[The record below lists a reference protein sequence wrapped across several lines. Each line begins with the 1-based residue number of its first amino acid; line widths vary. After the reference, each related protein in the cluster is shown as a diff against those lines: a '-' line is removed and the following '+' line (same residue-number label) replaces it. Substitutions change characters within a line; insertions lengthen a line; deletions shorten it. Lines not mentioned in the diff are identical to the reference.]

1 MRKIK
6 IVTDSSSDVL
16 TLDGVDFESAPLKI
30 VTGEKVYLDDA
41 SLDVEGM
48 VNDLA
53 TYKGKSSTSCPN
65 PDDYLR
71 AFGDAD
77 EVYCVTITGSLS
89 GSYNSALV
97 AKNTYEKENPTS
109 RVYVLNSLSTGPEMA
124 LIIERMRTLIL
135 EGHSFDSI
143 TAAIDEYTTHTGL
156 FFVLESMRNLANNGR
171 VSHIVAKLAGMLGIR
186 VVGRASDRGDLEM
199 LSKPRGER
207 NTLTEVIVQLRKV
220 ENRALEP
227 AVGVIARGP
236 DEAAVALLKIIDGV
250 RKLHPVAGG
259 NIILPGAVQR
269 IVIRNVEHAV
279 QHKTIAPDVQEFARL
294 AGLQIQFVPV
304 MCVRHKIQ
312 LSIGALGNPGIILQ
326 HILRIFVDELR
337 LHALQ

>member
-30 VTGEKVYLDDA
+30 VTGEKVYLDDS

-97 AKNTYEKENPTS
+97 AKNTYEKENPTR

-124 LIIERMRTLIL
+124 LIIERMRALIL

-171 VSHIVAKLAGMLGIR
+171 VSPIVAKLAGMLGIR

-207 NTLTEVIVQLRKV
+207 NTLTEVIVQLRK
-220 ENRALEP
+220 NGYNGGAIRIAHAMNEP
-227 AVGVIARGP
+227 FAKSLADTVAKEFGATDITVYSLRGLCSFYA
-236 DEAAVALLKIIDGV
+236 ERGGLIIGFE
-250 RKLHPVAGG
+250 K
-259 NIILPGAVQR
+259 
-269 IVIRNVEHAV
+269 
-279 QHKTIAPDVQEFARL
+279 
-294 AGLQIQFVPV
+294 
-304 MCVRHKIQ
+304 
-312 LSIGALGNPGIILQ
+312 
-326 HILRIFVDELR
+326 
-337 LHALQ
+337 

>member
-97 AKNTYEKENPTS
+97 AKNTYEKENPAR

-171 VSHIVAKLAGMLGIR
+171 VSPIVAKLAGMLGIR

-207 NTLTEVIVQLRKV
+207 NTLTEVIVQLRK
-220 ENRALEP
+220 NGYNGGAIRIAHAMNEP
-227 AVGVIARGP
+227 LAKSLADTVAKEFGATDITVYSLRGLCSFYA
-236 DEAAVALLKIIDGV
+236 ERGGLIIGFE
-250 RKLHPVAGG
+250 K
-259 NIILPGAVQR
+259 
-269 IVIRNVEHAV
+269 
-279 QHKTIAPDVQEFARL
+279 
-294 AGLQIQFVPV
+294 
-304 MCVRHKIQ
+304 
-312 LSIGALGNPGIILQ
+312 
-326 HILRIFVDELR
+326 
-337 LHALQ
+337 

>member
-171 VSHIVAKLAGMLGIR
+171 VSPIVAKLAGMLGIR

-207 NTLTEVIVQLRKV
+207 NTLTEVIVQLRK
-220 ENRALEP
+220 NGYNGGAIRIAHAMNEP
-227 AVGVIARGP
+227 FAKSLADTVAKEFGATDITVYSLRGLCSFYA
-236 DEAAVALLKIIDGV
+236 ERGGLIIGFE
-250 RKLHPVAGG
+250 K
-259 NIILPGAVQR
+259 
-269 IVIRNVEHAV
+269 
-279 QHKTIAPDVQEFARL
+279 
-294 AGLQIQFVPV
+294 
-304 MCVRHKIQ
+304 
-312 LSIGALGNPGIILQ
+312 
-326 HILRIFVDELR
+326 
-337 LHALQ
+337 

>member
-97 AKNTYEKENPTS
+97 AKNTYEKENPTR

-124 LIIERMRTLIL
+124 LIIERMRALIL

-143 TAAIDEYTTHTGL
+143 IAAIDEYTTHTGL

-171 VSHIVAKLAGMLGIR
+171 VNPIVAKLAGMLGIR

-207 NTLTEVIVQLRKV
+207 NTLTEVIVQLRK
-220 ENRALEP
+220 NGYNGGAIRIAHAMNEP
-227 AVGVIARGP
+227 LAKSLADTVAKEFGATDITVYSLRGLCSFYA
-236 DEAAVALLKIIDGV
+236 ERGGLIIGFE
-250 RKLHPVAGG
+250 K
-259 NIILPGAVQR
+259 
-269 IVIRNVEHAV
+269 
-279 QHKTIAPDVQEFARL
+279 
-294 AGLQIQFVPV
+294 
-304 MCVRHKIQ
+304 
-312 LSIGALGNPGIILQ
+312 
-326 HILRIFVDELR
+326 
-337 LHALQ
+337 

>member
-124 LIIERMRTLIL
+124 LIIERMRALIL

-171 VSHIVAKLAGMLGIR
+171 VSPIVAKLAGMLGIR

-207 NTLTEVIVQLRKV
+207 NTLTEVIVQLRK
-220 ENRALEP
+220 NGYNGGAIRIAHAMNEP
-227 AVGVIARGP
+227 LAKSLADTVAKEFGATDITVYSLRGLCSFYA
-236 DEAAVALLKIIDGV
+236 ERGGLIIGFE
-250 RKLHPVAGG
+250 K
-259 NIILPGAVQR
+259 
-269 IVIRNVEHAV
+269 
-279 QHKTIAPDVQEFARL
+279 
-294 AGLQIQFVPV
+294 
-304 MCVRHKIQ
+304 
-312 LSIGALGNPGIILQ
+312 
-326 HILRIFVDELR
+326 
-337 LHALQ
+337 

>member
-16 TLDGVDFESAPLKI
+16 TLGGVDFESAPLKI

-53 TYKGKSSTSCPN
+53 AYKGKSSTSCPN

-143 TAAIDEYTTHTGL
+143 TAVIDEYTTHTGL

-171 VSHIVAKLAGMLGIR
+171 VSPIVAKLAGMLGIR

-207 NTLTEVIVQLRKV
+207 NTLTEVIVQLRK
-220 ENRALEP
+220 NGYNGGAIRIAHAMNEP
-227 AVGVIARGP
+227 FAKSLADTVAKEFGATDITVYSLRGLCSFYA
-236 DEAAVALLKIIDGV
+236 ERGGLIIGFE
-250 RKLHPVAGG
+250 K
-259 NIILPGAVQR
+259 
-269 IVIRNVEHAV
+269 
-279 QHKTIAPDVQEFARL
+279 
-294 AGLQIQFVPV
+294 
-304 MCVRHKIQ
+304 
-312 LSIGALGNPGIILQ
+312 
-326 HILRIFVDELR
+326 
-337 LHALQ
+337 

>member
-48 VNDLA
+48 VNDPA

-124 LIIERMRTLIL
+124 LIIERMRALIL

-171 VSHIVAKLAGMLGIR
+171 VSPIVAKLAGMLGIR

-207 NTLTEVIVQLRKV
+207 NTLTEVIVQLRK
-220 ENRALEP
+220 NGYNGGAIRIAHAMNEP
-227 AVGVIARGP
+227 FAKSLADTVAKEFGATDITVYSLRGLCSFYA
-236 DEAAVALLKIIDGV
+236 ERGGLIIGFE
-250 RKLHPVAGG
+250 K
-259 NIILPGAVQR
+259 Q
-269 IVIRNVEHAV
+269 
-279 QHKTIAPDVQEFARL
+279 
-294 AGLQIQFVPV
+294 
-304 MCVRHKIQ
+304 
-312 LSIGALGNPGIILQ
+312 
-326 HILRIFVDELR
+326 
-337 LHALQ
+337 

>member
-30 VTGEKVYLDDA
+30 ATGEKVYLDDA

-53 TYKGKSSTSCPN
+53 AYKGKSSTSCPN

-124 LIIERMRTLIL
+124 LIIERMRALIL

-171 VSHIVAKLAGMLGIR
+171 VSPIVAKLAGMLGIR

-207 NTLTEVIVQLRKV
+207 NTLTEVIVQLRK
-220 ENRALEP
+220 NGYNGGAIRIAHAMNEP
-227 AVGVIARGP
+227 LAKSLADTVAKEFGATDITVYSLRGLCSFYA
-236 DEAAVALLKIIDGV
+236 ERGGLIIGFE
-250 RKLHPVAGG
+250 K
-259 NIILPGAVQR
+259 
-269 IVIRNVEHAV
+269 
-279 QHKTIAPDVQEFARL
+279 
-294 AGLQIQFVPV
+294 
-304 MCVRHKIQ
+304 
-312 LSIGALGNPGIILQ
+312 
-326 HILRIFVDELR
+326 
-337 LHALQ
+337 

>member
-124 LIIERMRTLIL
+124 LIIERMRALIL

-171 VSHIVAKLAGMLGIR
+171 VSPIVAKLAGMLGIR

-207 NTLTEVIVQLRKV
+207 NTLTEVIVQLRK
-220 ENRALEP
+220 NGYNGGAIRIAHAMNEP
-227 AVGVIARGP
+227 FAKSLADTVAKEFGATDITVYSLRGLCSFYA
-236 DEAAVALLKIIDGV
+236 ERGGLIIGFE
-250 RKLHPVAGG
+250 K
-259 NIILPGAVQR
+259 
-269 IVIRNVEHAV
+269 
-279 QHKTIAPDVQEFARL
+279 
-294 AGLQIQFVPV
+294 
-304 MCVRHKIQ
+304 
-312 LSIGALGNPGIILQ
+312 
-326 HILRIFVDELR
+326 
-337 LHALQ
+337 

>member
-97 AKNTYEKENPTS
+97 AKNTYEKENPAS

-124 LIIERMRTLIL
+124 LIIERMRALIL

-143 TAAIDEYTTHTGL
+143 TAAIDEYATHTGL

-171 VSHIVAKLAGMLGIR
+171 VSPIVAKLAGMLGIR

-207 NTLTEVIVQLRKV
+207 NTLTEVIVQLRK
-220 ENRALEP
+220 NGYNGGAIRIAHTMNEP
-227 AVGVIARGP
+227 FAKSLADTVAKEFGATDITVYSLRGLCSFYA
-236 DEAAVALLKIIDGV
+236 ERGGLIIGFE
-250 RKLHPVAGG
+250 K
-259 NIILPGAVQR
+259 
-269 IVIRNVEHAV
+269 
-279 QHKTIAPDVQEFARL
+279 
-294 AGLQIQFVPV
+294 
-304 MCVRHKIQ
+304 
-312 LSIGALGNPGIILQ
+312 
-326 HILRIFVDELR
+326 
-337 LHALQ
+337 

>member
-53 TYKGKSSTSCPN
+53 AYKGKSSTSCPN

-97 AKNTYEKENPTS
+97 AKNTYEKENPTR

-124 LIIERMRTLIL
+124 LIIERMRALIL

-171 VSHIVAKLAGMLGIR
+171 VSPIVAKLAGMLGIR

-207 NTLTEVIVQLRKV
+207 NTLTEVIVQLRK
-220 ENRALEP
+220 NGYNGGAIRIAHAMNEP
-227 AVGVIARGP
+227 FAKSLADTVAKEFGATDITVYSLRGLCSFYA
-236 DEAAVALLKIIDGV
+236 ERGGLIIGFE
-250 RKLHPVAGG
+250 K
-259 NIILPGAVQR
+259 
-269 IVIRNVEHAV
+269 
-279 QHKTIAPDVQEFARL
+279 
-294 AGLQIQFVPV
+294 
-304 MCVRHKIQ
+304 
-312 LSIGALGNPGIILQ
+312 
-326 HILRIFVDELR
+326 
-337 LHALQ
+337 